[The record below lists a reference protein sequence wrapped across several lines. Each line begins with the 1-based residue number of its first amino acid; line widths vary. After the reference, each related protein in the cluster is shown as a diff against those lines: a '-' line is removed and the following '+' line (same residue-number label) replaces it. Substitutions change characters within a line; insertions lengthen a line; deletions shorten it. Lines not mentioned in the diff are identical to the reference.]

1 MRSHKTSP
9 ISDHESIM
17 TAQRETYQRFS
28 VPEAAA
34 RLGVSVATVRRMIRS
49 GRLQAE
55 TVRRPQGIAY
65 VVLLSP
71 EQTAHRQHSRSDQ
84 HVGTTTRANESSDQ
98 GPAEAMVTLIRTTI
112 VSVLGPVVAQL
123 DAARQMVDHAQG
135 QIVWQA
141 EMIGR
146 LTAERDAA
154 RAELEALKAAQ
165 ASGASQPPISSSEP
179 PGPTAP

>member
-1 MRSHKTSP
+1 M
-9 ISDHESIM
+9 SDH
-17 TAQRETYQRFS
+17 TVTVTDHPETYQRVS
-28 VPEAAA
+28 VPEAAVC
-34 RLGVSVATVRRMIRS
+34 LGVSVATVRRMIRD

-55 TVRRPQGIAY
+55 TARRPQGIAY

-71 EQTAHRQHSRSDQ
+71 AQAAHGERSRSDQ
-84 HVGTTTRANESSDQ
+84 HVGTTSRVNDSSDH
-98 GPAEAMVTLIRTTI
+98 GPAEAMVSLIRTTI

-154 RAELEALKAAQ
+154 RAEVAALKEAQ
-165 ASGASQPPISSSEP
+165 AAGSHRPPTPAPEP
-179 PGPTAP
+179 PA

>member
-1 MRSHKTSP
+1 MTVTMT
-9 ISDHESIM
+9 DHD
-17 TAQRETYQRFS
+17 ETYQRAS

-34 RLGVSVATVRRMIRS
+34 MLGVSVATIRRMIRD

-65 VVLLSP
+65 VVLLP
-71 EQTAHRQHSRSDQ
+71 PDHTAHRDRSRSDQ
-84 HVGTTTRANESSDQ
+84 HVGTATRSNESDS
-98 GPAEAMVTLIRTTI
+98 GPAEAMVSLIRTTI
-112 VSVLGPVVAQL
+112 ATVLSPMIAQL
-123 DAARQMVDHAQG
+123 DAHRQMVEHAQG

-154 RAELEALKAAQ
+154 RAELAALKASATP
-165 ASGASQPPISSSEP
+165 AATDEP
-179 PGPTAP
+179 AAEPGPPTP